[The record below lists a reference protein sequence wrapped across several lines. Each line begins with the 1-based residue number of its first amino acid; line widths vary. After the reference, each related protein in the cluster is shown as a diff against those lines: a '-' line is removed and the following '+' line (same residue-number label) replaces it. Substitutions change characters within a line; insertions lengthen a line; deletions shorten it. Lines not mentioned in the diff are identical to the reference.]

1 MPQKVTLLTFIL
13 MIVLQSLSTV
23 VVANQVHQDPPTH
36 LELAHAHF
44 QDDVLADKPTLAENL
59 NHDSQDC
66 HHCGHCHGSHSQWNT
81 HSAHSFCKLVQFEHK
96 YLYFHSN
103 KQHISQNVYRPPI
116 A

>member
-1 MPQKVTLLTFIL
+1 MPQKVTLLVFIF

-23 VVANQVHQDPPTH
+23 VVANQVHQDPPIH
-36 LELAHAHF
+36 LELDHAHF
-44 QDDVLADKPTLAENL
+44 QDDVLANEATHQDNSG
-59 NHDSQDC
+59 HDNQDC

-81 HSAHSFCKLVQFEHK
+81 HSTNSSYQLVNFEHK
-96 YLYFHSN
+96 YLYSHSN